1 MGYENGKIYKL
12 ECEDGHFYYGS
23 TICELRKRLYDHK
36 KASKKHPYR
45 VYQHI
50 NTIGWDK
57 VKIGLIEDFPC
68 ESRKQLNE
76 KENEYIRQNKDNS
89 LCLNTI
95 LAFHTEETR
104 KVARKESYD
113 KNIDHRKEYE
123 KKRNQTEHR
132 KEYNRQK
139 RLKEA
144 TENREEYLT
153 KKREEY
159 LRNKE
164 KRDAKNK
171 ENYYKNREEVLRKK
185 RERYHVSKLFL
196 SAEVD

>member
-1 MGYENGKIYKL
+1 MGYEKGKIYKL

-23 TICELRKRLYDHK
+23 TIAELRKRLYDHK
-36 KASKKHPYR
+36 VASEKQPYR
-45 VYQHI
+45 VYKHI

-57 VKIGLIEDFPC
+57 VKIILVENFSC
-68 ESRKQLNE
+68 ETKKQLNE
-76 KENEYIRQNKDNS
+76 KENEYIRLNKDNE

-104 KVARKESYD
+104 KVAKKQYYE
-113 KNIDHRKEYE
+113 KTIDQRREYE
-123 KKRNQTEHR
+123 RKRNQSEQR
-132 KEYNRQK
+132 KQQCRER
-139 RLKEA
+139 RLKQA

-185 RERYHVSKLFL
+185 KERYHASSVNH
-196 SAEVD
+196 

>member
-1 MGYENGKIYKL
+1 MGYEKGKIYKL

-23 TICELRKRLYDHK
+23 TMSELKTRLQNHKR
-36 KASKKHPYR
+36 ASEKQPYR

-57 VKIGLIEDFPC
+57 VKIVLIENFPC
-68 ESRKQLNE
+68 ESRKQLIE
-76 KENEYIRQNKDNS
+76 KENEYICQNKNNQ

-95 LAFHTEETR
+95 LAFHTEET
-104 KVARKESYD
+104 KKIAKKEYYE
-113 KNIDHRKEYE
+113 NTIEQRKEYE

-139 RLKEA
+139 RLKQA

-164 KRDAKNK
+164 KRDAKNR

-185 RERYHVSKLFL
+185 RERYHVNKQN
-196 SAEVD
+196 

>member
-1 MGYENGKIYKL
+1 MGYEKGKIYKL
-12 ECEDGHFYYGS
+12 ECKDGHFYYGS
-23 TICELRKRLYDHK
+23 TICELRKRLYQHK
-36 KASKKHPYR
+36 ESSKKHPYH

-50 NTIGWDK
+50 NMIGWDK
-57 VKIGLIEDFPC
+57 VKIVLIENFPC
-68 ESRKQLNE
+68 ESRKQLTE
-76 KENEYIRQNKDNS
+76 KENQYIRENRNNE

-104 KVARKESYD
+104 KIAKKTYYENTIEQR
-113 KNIDHRKEYE
+113 REYE
-123 KKRNQTEHR
+123 KKRNQSEHR

-139 RLKEA
+139 RLKQA

-164 KRDAKNK
+164 KRDAKNR

-185 RERYHVSKLFL
+185 RERYHSRK
-196 SAEVD
+196 EN

>member
-1 MGYENGKIYKL
+1 MGYDNGKIYKL

-23 TICELRKRLYDHK
+23 TIAELRKRLYDHK
-36 KASKKHPYR
+36 VASEKQPYR

-50 NTIGWDK
+50 KTIGWDK
-57 VKIGLIEDFPC
+57 VKIVLVENFPC
-68 ESRKQLNE
+68 KTKKELNQ
-76 KENEYIRQNKDNS
+76 KENEYIVLHKDNE

-95 LAFHTEETR
+95 VAFHTEETR
-104 KVARKESYD
+104 KIAKKQYYERTIED
-113 KNIDHRKEYE
+113 RREYE
-123 KKRNQTEHR
+123 RKRNQTEHR
-132 KEYNRQK
+132 KEQNRQR

-144 TENREEYLT
+144 TDNREEYLT

-164 KRDAKNK
+164 KRDVKNK

-185 RERYHVSKLFL
+185 KERYHSLRINI
-196 SAEVD
+196 

>member
-1 MGYENGKIYKL
+1 MEYENGKIYKL

-23 TICELRKRLYDHK
+23 TITELRKRLYRHK
-36 KASKKHPYR
+36 RASEKQPYR

-57 VKIGLIEDFPC
+57 VKIVLVENFPC
-68 ESRKQLNE
+68 KTKKELNQ
-76 KENEYIRQNKDNS
+76 KENEYILSHKDNE

-95 LAFHTEETR
+95 VAFHTEETR
-104 KVARKESYD
+104 KIAKKQYYERTIEE
-113 KNIDHRKEYE
+113 RREYE
-123 KKRNQTEHR
+123 RKRNQTEHR
-132 KEYNRQK
+132 KEQK
-139 RLKEA
+139 RQRILKEA

-185 RERYHVSKLFL
+185 KERYHS
-196 SAEVD
+196 SRINI